1 MSGTESEMAGH
12 PEAAAS
18 RACPQLRLPE
28 VLVALARLVR
38 IEYCTLGAVGV
49 LLGAFLTTN
58 AMPTT
63 PVLLSAVAVF
73 LVGAGCYAFDDLY
86 DLDCDRLND
95 RTDRPLVTGALSP
108 RAATITGG
116 ISFVLA
122 MAAAVLAGT
131 ASGLLIGLGAVT
143 AMAYNRWLRGVIP
156 LKNVLFAAAFPVP
169 LLVGWLAGGG
179 SPGPLFLYFL
189 GLVFIAGLGFET
201 MIDVA
206 DAEGDRRAGVITFAT
221 RYGTLLSSRLAAAF
235 HITAAALVVLLFF
248 LPVDA
253 RLQWNILFL
262 GLAIA
267 AALSNSLIGVR
278 LVRDHTTPRVFVLK
292 RLAFLT
298 LNAGMAA
305 ILLGL
310 LFAAH

>member
-1 MSGTESEMAGH
+1 M
-12 PEAAAS
+12 
-18 RACPQLRLPE
+18 L
-28 VLVALARLVR
+28 LVALARLVR

-73 LVGAGCYAFDDLY
+73 FVGAGCYAFDDLY

-95 RTDRPLVTGALSP
+95 RTDRPLVTSTLSP

-122 MAAAVLAGT
+122 IAAAVLAGT

-143 AMAYNRWLRGVIP
+143 AMAYNRWLRGAIS

-179 SPGPLFLYFL
+179 SPGPLFLYFV

-206 DAEGDRRAGVITFAT
+206 DSEGDRRAGVITFAT
-221 RYGTLLSSRLAAAF
+221 RYGTLLSSQLAAGF
-235 HITAAALVVLLFF
+235 HIAAAILVVLLFF
-248 LPVDA
+248 LPVDP

-262 GLAIA
+262 GLAVA

-310 LFAAH
+310 LFTVP

>member
-1 MSGTESEMAGH
+1 MSGAESEMASH
-12 PEAAAS
+12 TEAPAS
-18 RACPQLRLPE
+18 RARLRGP
-28 VLVALARLVR
+28 VLLMALVRLVR
-38 IEYCTLGAVGV
+38 IEYCVLGAAGV
-49 LLGAFLTTN
+49 LLGAFLTTD

-73 LVGAGCYAFDDLY
+73 FVGAGCYAFDDLF

-95 RTDRPLVTGALSP
+95 RADRPLVTGALSTH
-108 RAATITGG
+108 AATIAGS

-122 MAAAVLAGT
+122 IAAAILAGT
-131 ASGLLIGLGAVT
+131 ASGLLIVLGAII
-143 AMAYNRWLRGVIP
+143 AMAYNRWLRGVIS
-156 LKNVLFAAAFPVP
+156 LKNVLFAAAFPTP
-169 LLVGWLAGGG
+169 LLIGWLASGGIA
-179 SPGPLFLYFL
+179 GPLFLYFA

-221 RYGTLLSSRLAAAF
+221 RYGTQLSSRLAATF
-235 HITAAALVVLLFF
+235 HITAAVLVVLLFF

-262 GLAIA
+262 GLAVA

-310 LFAAH
+310 LFTVP